1 MFSFAK
7 ISFVILFLLCAC
19 SEYKSLYKENLSSLY
34 QLETVALVTDKKKVS
49 DKIKKDILKLLPI
62 RDQVLFIV
70 EIQSNKSTSSTIS
83 NVDTQISGYEIEII
97 AEIKIYKREKD
108 KDTLVY
114 TFTEKESA
122 PYNLTTNRVLSIL
135 ANRNNA
141 ENLAIK
147 NVSKNIYDRLIL
159 FLINEKKNAN

>member
-7 ISFVILFLLCAC
+7 ISFVILFLLSAC
-19 SEYKSLYKENLSSLY
+19 SEYKPLYKQNLGSVY
-34 QLETVALVTDKKKVS
+34 QLETFALVTDKKKIS
-49 DKIKKDILKLLPI
+49 DKIKKEILKLLPPSK
-62 RDQVLFIV
+62 QVLYIV
-70 EIQSNKSTSSTIS
+70 DIQSNKSTSSTIS

-97 AEIKIYKREKD
+97 AEIKIYKRERD
-108 KDTLVY
+108 KDALVY

-147 NVSKNIYDRLIL
+147 NVSKNIYDRIIL
-159 FLINEKKNAN
+159 FIVNEKKHAN